1 MKRKI
6 KFGTVTIVLRLCRM
20 FLREELKNK
29 NTINNFLE
37 NIFSDIKHFSSY
49 KKLGDN
55 YKINVEKNQFQTPKR
70 HSVENNDKTQ
80 GNEIIIIQNKY
91 EVLIDLDGSDINGC
105 NNNDNNHM

>member
-1 MKRKI
+1 
-6 KFGTVTIVLRLCRM
+6 M

-29 NTINNFLE
+29 NTISNFLE
-37 NIFSDIKHFSSY
+37 NIFSEIKHFSSY
-49 KKLGDN
+49 KKLKDN

-70 HSVENNDKTQ
+70 NSVENNDKTQ
-80 GNEIIIIQNKY
+80 GNGIIIIQNKY